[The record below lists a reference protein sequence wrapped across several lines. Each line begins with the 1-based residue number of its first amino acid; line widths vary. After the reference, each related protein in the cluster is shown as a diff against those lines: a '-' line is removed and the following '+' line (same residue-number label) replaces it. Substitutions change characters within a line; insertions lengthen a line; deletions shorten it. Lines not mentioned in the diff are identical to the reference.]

1 MGVRVPSPASTL
13 STRTFANL
21 RRTGSVK
28 PVAAV
33 KVDPE
38 KMPGSQVV
46 WSVEVDAEQVLKS
59 IDQAYSRLAPR
70 VRIAGFRPGKAPRPM
85 VEREIGWPAPRKEP
99 FDLILPTAYNSALDE
114 AALDPIDVPRVEVQ
128 QFERDQPMRFTA
140 TVSIKPEIT
149 LKEYKDIS
157 VPRPHSEISDKEVD
171 EALERL
177 RLRFAELHA
186 VERPVQAGDF
196 LTVDTHIIKSGAV
209 LIGES
214 ETDAQ
219 LEVDKERLIT
229 GLAEGLF
236 GQAVGET
243 RDIALT
249 LPADYPKKDLAGQHV
264 AFRITV
270 KSIKDR
276 RLPPL
281 DDELAKQVGRG
292 QTFEELRQEVHDEL
306 QEAAHQS
313 DEQRFENDVLK
324 ALEERMEAEVP
335 EPLIEREVSR
345 RIRELETR
353 LQEQG
358 VKMERYLQ
366 YTNTSL
372 DVLKAEQRPQAVQK
386 VRLELALE
394 TVAEREGLTVSD
406 AEVDEAGNNAL
417 AGEDHG
423 GHGHWEL
430 RTADPVRA
438 YFRHQLLMR
447 KTIDYLSSVAAPEPS
462 ATIEP
467 PSEAK
472 ELESAGKA
480 ASGGERRARAE
491 ERRGPDA
498 ASKKSTRESG
508 L

>member
-21 RRTGSVK
+21 RGTGSVK

-33 KVDPE
+33 KVDTE
-38 KMPGSQVV
+38 KKPGSQVV
-46 WSVEVDAEQVLKS
+46 LSVEVDADQVLKS

-85 VEREIGWPAPRKEP
+85 VEREIGWPALRQEAL
-99 FDLILPTAYNSALDE
+99 DLILPTAYNSALDE

-128 QFERDQPMRFTA
+128 QFERGQPMRFTA
-140 TVSIKPEIT
+140 TVSIKPDIT
-149 LKEYKDIS
+149 LKDYKDIS
-157 VPRPHSEISDKEVD
+157 VPRPHSEIGDKEVD

-186 VERPVQAGDF
+186 AERPVQAGDF
-196 LTVDTHIIKSGAV
+196 LTVDTHILKSGAV

-229 GLAEGLF
+229 GLAEGLI

-249 LPADYPKKDLAGQHV
+249 LPADYPKKDLAGQNV
-264 AFRITV
+264 VFRITV
-270 KSIKDR
+270 KSIKER

-324 ALEERMEAEVP
+324 ALDERMEVEVP
-335 EPLIEREVSR
+335 EALIEREVSR

-358 VKMERYLQ
+358 VKMDRYLE

-372 DVLKAEQRPQAVQK
+372 EVLKAQQRPQAVQK
-386 VRLELALE
+386 VRLELGLE
-394 TVAEREGLTVSD
+394 MVAEREGLTVSES
-406 AEVDEAGNNAL
+406 EVEQAVGTAL
-417 AGEDHG
+417 AEDP
-423 GHGHWEL
+423 EINRRAPDL
-430 RTADPVRA
+430 RTADPVRK

-447 KTIDYLSSVAAPEPS
+447 KTIDYLSTLAAPES
-462 ATIEP
+462 SDKMEP
-467 PSEAK
+467 PAEAK
-472 ELESAGKA
+472 ELQGA
-480 ASGGERRARAE
+480 ATSEMRIQ
-491 ERRGPDA
+491 
-498 ASKKSTRESG
+498 K
-508 L
+508 